1 MISIGEFALSTGL
14 SVKAL
19 RFYDE
24 RGLLVPAEV
33 DPHTGYRRYGAA
45 QLRTAVVVRILRT
58 AGMSV
63 EDVKTAL
70 QEPDR
75 LADLLQG
82 HAAELERRRDLED
95 RAMRRAHGLLSGG
108 GMLDDGPS
116 ASADAVRF
124 RTAERAGWVAVVDR
138 LHLDADE
145 LSDVAETMDAAERH
159 LERLAQALRQAGVRV
174 TGGFWA
180 GLEQV
185 PGSPAVVEQRLALP
199 VDGELPDGF
208 AVPGLRIASGVLP
221 RREEAYVVMTMTDD
235 EPDLLVDAP
244 GGPLPPEE
252 MIVLAEVLEER
263 GLDRSEVRQRG
274 LGRIGD
280 AGDGVTEG
288 EDVYAMEAAVTVR
301 VLD

>member
-108 GMLDDGPS
+108 G
-116 ASADAVRF
+116 
-124 RTAERAGWVAVVDR
+124 
-138 LHLDADE
+138 
-145 LSDVAETMDAAERH
+145 
-159 LERLAQALRQAGVRV
+159 
-174 TGGFWA
+174 
-180 GLEQV
+180 
-185 PGSPAVVEQRLALP
+185 
-199 VDGELPDGF
+199 
-208 AVPGLRIASGVLP
+208 
-221 RREEAYVVMTMTDD
+221 
-235 EPDLLVDAP
+235 
-244 GGPLPPEE
+244 
-252 MIVLAEVLEER
+252 
-263 GLDRSEVRQRG
+263 
-274 LGRIGD
+274 
-280 AGDGVTEG
+280 
-288 EDVYAMEAAVTVR
+288 
-301 VLD
+301 